1 VELSRIHVNIERLV
15 IHGLEQGNAKA
26 LTEALQANLR
36 QVLLD
41 RAGREK
47 WARPH
52 RTPVLKLGRMPLAD
66 GNAGAVRFGKTLA
79 GAIGKGLK
87 P

>member
-1 VELSRIHVNIERLV
+1 VGVSRIRLNIERLV
-15 IHGLEQGNAKA
+15 LHGFAPADAKS
-26 LTEALQANLR
+26 LSEALQSHLR
-36 QVLLD
+36 HVLLD
-41 RAGREK
+41 RATRQQ

-52 RTPVLKLGRMPLAD
+52 RTPVLKLGRVSLQNGP
-66 GNAGAVRFGKTLA
+66 AGAAKLGRQVA